1 MISNIMSTRH
11 GILWKTIQLFSKR
24 EKTGNM
30 TEFKLTNF
38 RRLSFGNDIAKC
50 NIYIIATS
58 VLDFKQL
65 YIFYK
70 FCPKKQIHLSDR
82 TLYLV
87 QIFTCSRQIWFHITK
102 TACVFRWKLKFKV
115 FVNCR
120 R

>member
-1 MISNIMSTRH
+1 MSKRH

-38 RRLSFGNDIAKC
+38 RILPFGNDIAKC
-50 NIYIIATS
+50 NIFIIATS

-70 FCPKKQIHLSDR
+70 FYSKKKQMHLSDR

-87 QIFTCSRQIWFHITK
+87 QISTCSRQI
-102 TACVFRWKLKFKV
+102 
-115 FVNCR
+115 
-120 R
+120 

>member
-1 MISNIMSTRH
+1 MISNIMSKRH
-11 GILWKTIQLFSKR
+11 GILWKTIQLFLKR

-50 NIYIIATS
+50 NTYIIATS

-70 FCPKKQIHLSDR
+70 FYPKNRYIYLTELYIWYRYLPAQDKYSY
-82 TLYLV
+82 TLPRL
-87 QIFTCSRQIWFHITK
+87 
-102 TACVFRWKLKFKV
+102 CVLFFAGS
-115 FVNCR
+115 
-120 R
+120 

>member
-1 MISNIMSTRH
+1 MSKRH

-38 RRLSFGNDIAKC
+38 RILPFGNDIAKC
-50 NIYIIATS
+50 NIFIIATS

-70 FCPKKQIHLSDR
+70 FYSKKNRCIYLTELYIWYRYLPVQDKFSF
-82 TLYLV
+82 TLPRLRV
-87 QIFTCSRQIWFHITK
+87 LFFAGS
-102 TACVFRWKLKFKV
+102 
-115 FVNCR
+115 
-120 R
+120 